1 MLAAERERN
10 EARQGEVSSAASA
23 LRAAGEE
30 QRAEVAAVKGELR
43 DQKESYRVQV
53 ECTSF
58 KFSNLI
64 IFVVSRFHEHCT
76 VPIWY

>member
-10 EARQGEVSSAASA
+10 EARQGEVSSAASE
-23 LRAAGEE
+23 LRAAGDE

-53 ECTSF
+53 RRTSY
-58 KFSNLI
+58 SIL
-64 IFVVSRFHEHCT
+64 
-76 VPIWY
+76 PLLP